1 MEGYKLYMYKYL
13 DEFKTEREQLPI
25 EIIQDKNFIVLS
37 LISKGLL
44 EAQDIALVD
53 VVESK
58 QGFKVLNRN
67 NQVLF
72 SIEK

>member
-1 MEGYKLYMYKYL
+1 MYKYL